1 MSLWEEVAEAG
12 GVLPFSPTSPS
23 YQRDGLHLIEDLMA
37 FDTLYVFELSPETP
51 IYLFIYLFIHFI
63 SMFDSSYFCII

>member
-37 FDTLYVFELSPETP
+37 FDTLYVLIVPWNS
-51 IYLFIYLFIHFI
+51 YLFIYLFIHFI